1 MFNRWWLFPLTLLV
15 GSAAAAALVIVFA
28 AIIVSPSLPDLNVLT
43 DYQPKV
49 PLRIFSLE
57 GQLIGEFGEERRAI
71 VKIEAVPKGM
81 RDAILAA
88 EDERFYQHGGVDYL
102 GVIRAA
108 LSNFVSGGA
117 RQGASTITMQ
127 VARNFFLSKEKTL
140 TRKFTEVLLAF
151 KIEHSL
157 SKDQILELY
166 VNQIYLGQRA
176 YGFAAAAQIY
186 FGKPLD
192 QISLAEMAMLA
203 GLPKAPSSFNPVV
216 NPKRAKLRQQYVLRR
231 MRELGFITD
240 DQWQAADRQAL
251 VVKKYV
257 NEYSV
262 KADHFSEMVRQI
274 MFDRFKDEAYTS
286 GFRVFTTLSVNH
298 QEAAHAAVRKGVIE
312 YDHRRGYRGAESYA
326 ELGPSPSEEDFEDAL
341 QDESESDDIFPA
353 LVLDV
358 SSRAVKVYRKGGE
371 TFEITGEGLKFAQKM
386 IGDKAPANQRLRR
399 GAVIR
404 VQKDEKGQWG
414 ISQLPQAEAA
424 LVSLDPAD
432 GAVRA
437 LIGGFDFNR
446 NKYNHVTQALR
457 QPGSSFKPFIY
468 SAALEKG
475 FTPATIIND
484 APLTFDASQ
493 TGSEPWEPK
502 NFDGKFEGPMR
513 LRTALTKSKNL
524 VSVRILQS
532 ITPQYAQDYITR
544 FGFEAKYHPPY
555 LTMALGAGNA
565 TPMQMVGGYAV
576 FANGGFRVTPYFI
589 SRIEDAKGNV
599 VAQARPDR
607 AGEGAER
614 AIDARNAFIMTS
626 ILQDVV
632 RAGTATR
639 AMQLGRNDLAGKTG
653 TTNEFVD
660 AWFCGF
666 GSGLVAVAW
675 IGFDNPHTLGH
686 NETGAQAALPM
697 WITYM
702 GKAMKGMEEVARA
715 VPEGVVQARI
725 NPESGLRE
733 VDGKGIPEYFYQEF
747 LPPERDGES
756 APVGAAT
763 GKTGDD
769 VKGQL
774 F

>member
-1 MFNRWWLFPLTLLV
+1 MFSRWWLFPLGLLL
-15 GSAAAAALVIVFA
+15 SCTAAAALVIVFA
-28 AIIVSPSLPDLNVLT
+28 AIIVSPSLPDLSVLT

-57 GQLIGEFGEERRAI
+57 GQLIGEFGEERRAV
-71 VKIEAVPKGM
+71 VKIDAVPKSM

-88 EDERFYQHGGVDYL
+88 EDDRFYQHGGVDYL
-102 GVIRAA
+102 GVMRAA
-108 LSNFVSGGA
+108 FSNFVSGGA

-166 VNQIYLGQRA
+166 LNQIYLGQRA
-176 YGFAAAAQIY
+176 YGFAAASQIY
-186 FGKPLD
+186 FGKPLE

-231 MRELGFITD
+231 MRELNFISD
-240 DQWQAADRQAL
+240 EQWQAADKQVLA
-251 VVKKYV
+251 VKKYV

-262 KADHFSEMVRQI
+262 KADHFSEMVRQV
-274 MFDRFKDEAYTS
+274 MFDRFKEEAYTS
-286 GFRVFTTLSVNH
+286 GYSVFTTLSVAH
-298 QEAAHAAVRKGVIE
+298 QDAAHAAVRKGLVE
-312 YDHRRGYRGAESYA
+312 YDRRRGYRGAESYA
-326 ELGPSPSEEDFEDAL
+326 ELGPSPNEEDFEDAL
-341 QDESESDDIFPA
+341 QDENESDDIYPA

-358 SSRAVKVYRKGGE
+358 SPRAVKVYRKGGE
-371 TFEITGEGLKFAQKM
+371 TFEISGDGLKFAQKM
-386 IGDKAPANQRLRR
+386 IGEKAPANQKLRR
-399 GAVIR
+399 GALIR
-404 VQKDEKGQWG
+404 VQKDEKGQWL
-414 ISQLPQAEAA
+414 ISQMPQAEAA
-424 LVSLDPAD
+424 LVSMDPAD

-437 LIGGFDFNR
+437 LVGGFDFSR
-446 NKYNHVTQALR
+446 NKYNHVTQAMR

-475 FTPATIIND
+475 YTPATIIND

-493 TGSEPWEPK
+493 TGSEPWAPK

-513 LRTALTKSKNL
+513 FRTALVKSKNL

-544 FGFEAKYHPPY
+544 FGFEAKNHPPY
-555 LTMALGAGNA
+555 LTMALGAGNV

-614 AIDARNAFIMTS
+614 AIDGRNAFIMAS
-626 ILQDVV
+626 LLQDVV
-632 RAGTATR
+632 RSGTATR
-639 AMQLGRNDLAGKTG
+639 AMQLGRTDLGGKTG

-666 GSGLVAVAW
+666 GTGLVAVSW

-686 NETGAQAALPM
+686 NETGGQAALPM

-702 GKAMKGMEEVARA
+702 GRAMKGVEELPKS

-733 VDGKGIPEYFYQEF
+733 ADGRGIPEYFYQEF
-747 LPPERDGES
+747 LPPERDGEG
-756 APVGAAT
+756 APAN
-763 GKTGDD
+763 
-769 VKGQL
+769 
-774 F
+774 

>member
-1 MFNRWWLFPLTLLV
+1 MFNRWWVFPLTLLV
-15 GSAAAAALVIVFA
+15 GGAAAAALVIVFA
-28 AIIVSPSLPDLNVLT
+28 AIIVSPSLPDLSVLT

-49 PLRIFSLE
+49 PLRIFSVE

-81 RDAILAA
+81 REAILAA

-102 GVIRAA
+102 GVLRAA

-166 VNQIYLGQRA
+166 INQIYLGQRA

-186 FGKPLD
+186 FGKPLE

-240 DQWQAADRQAL
+240 DQWQSADKQVLA
-251 VVKKYV
+251 VKKYV

-274 MFDRFKDEAYTS
+274 MYDRFKDEAYTS
-286 GFRVFTTLSVNH
+286 GFRVHTTLSVNH
-298 QEAAHAAVRKGVIE
+298 QEAAHVAVRKGVIE
-312 YDHRRGYRGAESYA
+312 YDRRRGYRGAESYA
-326 ELGPSPSEEDFEDAL
+326 ELGPSPGEEDFEDAL
-341 QDESESDDIFPA
+341 QDESESDDIYPA

-358 SSRAVKVYRKGGE
+358 SARAVKVYRKGGE

-484 APLTFDASQ
+484 SPLTFDASQ

-589 SRIEDAKGNV
+589 SRIEDAKGNI

-614 AIDARNAFIMTS
+614 AIDSRNAFIMTS

-675 IGFDNPHTLGH
+675 IGYDNPHTLGH
-686 NETGAQAALPM
+686 NETGSQAALPM

-702 GKAMKGMEEVARA
+702 GKALKGVEEAPKA
-715 VPEGVVQARI
+715 VPEGVVQVRI
-725 NPESGLRE
+725 NPDSGLRE
-733 VDGKGIPEYFYQEF
+733 SDGRGIPEYFYQEF
-747 LPPERDGES
+747 LPPERDGDS
-756 APVGAAT
+756 SPMGASP
-763 GKTGDD
+763 GKPADD